1 MPPSSSS
8 LPTFEEG
15 PRPAGVGPP
24 RLRHRPAGVD
34 AAPLR
39 ASPSRGCS
47 EVGSSPS
54 RGGSPLPSPSR
65 GWSGRRLQQ
74 GSSPSSSE
82 RGNLGRGPAGRRNLS
97 RPGGVSGNSRVAQAG
112 SRSSRIAQA
121 GFRLFERGGCARV
134 AQAGSRARLLRS
146 GRIAQAGF
154 RLLESPGAFR
164 RSGATPVDRLGGVPR
179 GEVAQAGAS
188 GKEKG
193 LGAGPGAGLGA
204 GRGPGA
210 GPGPGS
216 GAGWGAEPARAT
228 SFSNRSGLGSRH
240 YRQFFAKSFAKN
252 WRSSTR
258 RRAGVGAGG
267 RFSEKI
273 VFGGRHYRKFFANL
287 FAKKK

>member
-15 PRPAGVGPP
+15 PRPGGVDPP
-24 RLRHRPAGVD
+24 RLRHRPGGVG

-39 ASPSRGCS
+39 ASPRRGCS
-47 EVGSSPS
+47 EGGSLEHRPGGVA
-54 RGGSPLPSPSR
+54 RGSPLSIAQAGLVR
-65 GWSGRRLQQ
+65 ARLEQ
-74 GSSPSSSE
+74 GSCPNPSE
-82 RGNLGRGPAGRRNLS
+82 RGDLGRGPAGRRNLS

-121 GFRLFERGGCARV
+121 GFRLFERGDFARV

-154 RLLESPGAFR
+154 RLLERLGAFR
-164 RSGATPVDRLGGVPR
+164 RSRTAPVDRPGGVPR

-188 GKEKG
+188 GKGSG

-210 GPGPGS
+210 GPGPGP
-216 GAGWGAEPARAT
+216 GAGWGAEPARAI
-228 SFSNRSGLGSRH
+228 SFSNRDS
-240 YRQFFAKSFAKN
+240 
-252 WRSSTR
+252 
-258 RRAGVGAGG
+258 
-267 RFSEKI
+267 
-273 VFGGRHYRKFFANL
+273 
-287 FAKKK
+287 